1 MKKNE
6 VMKWLLTSALT
17 GTLLLGLAV
26 GPSIAAPPPPAA
38 QLPAAAAPPAPAKDA
53 MNYVVHVKWVD
64 GKGTTNQLRVL
75 TTEGSFSLESMQP
88 GVKINNSEVPITLR
102 FNGTLTA
109 LGPDK
114 GRLQLFLG
122 RTVPYVTST
131 VMGQGGATSSSY
143 QQMQVGL
150 SSTFV
155 VTFGKPLVIQADGNE
170 EITLLVKRE
179 E

>member
-1 MKKNE
+1 MRKRE
-6 VMKWLLTSALT
+6 VLRWLLTGSLSGAV
-17 GTLLLGLAV
+17 LLGVAV
-26 GPSIAAPPPPAA
+26 GPSIAAPPGPPPTPAA
-38 QLPAAAAPPAPAKDA
+38 PQPAPAKDA
-53 MNYVVHVKWVD
+53 MNYVVRVKWID
-64 GKGTTNQLRVL
+64 GKGTTNQLQVL
-75 TTEGSFSLESMQP
+75 TTEGSFSLDSIQP

-102 FNGTLTA
+102 FKGTLTA
-109 LGPDK
+109 LGPEK
-114 GRLQLFLG
+114 GQLQLFLG

-131 VMGQGGATSSSY
+131 FAGTGGATSSSY
-143 QQMQVGL
+143 QQLQVGL